1 MANLSYLLILSNVW
15 MFLSEVIWWLE
26 ANNTYREVNNQAQM
40 GWYQVSTEC
49 QFTTSNQCSLSLV
62 WYGHLT
68 ETTYSV
74 SWCNHFWW
82 GGKVSFKQNFNLGQC
97 HSLFSIIFPLLTL
110 KLITFYFLSAAKED
124 PIKPVAK
131 PSTAEAN
138 KEKSKV
144 KPEEPKSKPVSDTDV
159 VVCSSEF
166 HLL

>member
-1 MANLSYLLILSNVW
+1 MGTYLRQLI
-15 MFLSEVIWWLE
+15 
-26 ANNTYREVNNQAQM
+26 
-40 GWYQVSTEC
+40 
-49 QFTTSNQCSLSLV
+49 QCRDATIIGRVAKYPLITL
-62 WYGHLT
+62 
-68 ETTYSV
+68 
-74 SWCNHFWW
+74 N
-82 GGKVSFKQNFNLGQC
+82 QNFNLGQC

-144 KPEEPKSKPVSDTDV
+144 KPEEPKSKPASDKDV

-166 HLL
+166 LLL